1 MALFDEGPREAAAS
15 MLQCFGGLP
24 EGALRTPT
32 RGRDQGTWKHSS
44 TMVNQFVSGTRRFRS
59 LPLATNTLPAAQKE
73 TLVLVRNG
81 VLTAG
86 KAVRKTLLRT
96 CIYAL
101 KKRPV
106 LCGVAAVFSF
116 QKIGLPCPDLGDRAS
131 ARMLGTKMAHVF
143 SDLRPRPTPIHLGS
157 SACSPSNRG

>member
-44 TMVNQFVSGTRRFRS
+44 TMVNQFGSGTRRFRS

-81 VLTAG
+81 VFDGWKSSKKNPFTDLHI
-86 KAVRKTLLRT
+86 RT
-96 CIYAL
+96 EKETSAL
-101 KKRPV
+101 WR
-106 LCGVAAVFSF
+106 GRGF
-116 QKIGLPCPDLGDRAS
+116 QFPEDRLALP
-131 ARMLGTKMAHVF
+131 
-143 SDLRPRPTPIHLGS
+143 
-157 SACSPSNRG
+157 